1 MCPPLAHLQGTAVV
15 GGDPSSDEICECS
28 LSLVQSMTQLDG
40 KEQCH
45 WSDLRSGGVPRSP
58 LVCAACQKETW
69 ACCKSQRCSRLGHA
83 NLPHKRMSSRR
94 QVWTR
99 DRVFLLYIAQPPP
112 ESDFGRRG
120 RRKSKVVSRPVYS
133 LHGCRRR
140 GAVTMKSAKAHATMA
155 PYPRRQEKAIDQRWG
170 GVCVCVCLCKD
181 LAILKGEVRGQL
193 DGTPAVGFGGAPAQ
207 GCPRSRDPSPKAGK
221 QRCHPSS
228 CCASLLSPRTSLKA
242 RQALDFSFPP
252 THVSVN
258 SRGLL

>member
-1 MCPPLAHLQGTAVV
+1 MLQV
-15 GGDPSSDEICECS
+15 
-28 LSLVQSMTQLDG
+28 
-40 KEQCH
+40 
-45 WSDLRSGGVPRSP
+45 
-58 LVCAACQKETW
+58 AA
-69 ACCKSQRCSRLGHA
+69 L
-83 NLPHKRMSSRR
+83 
-94 QVWTR
+94 
-99 DRVFLLYIAQPPP
+99 QPVRP
-112 ESDFGRRG
+112 
-120 RRKSKVVSRPVYS
+120 RKSSSQTHVVAPSGLDSRQSFFAVYRAAS
-133 LHGCRRR
+133 TRERFRTTGQEKKQGGEQACLLATWLSSAGCRDDEKCK
-140 GAVTMKSAKAHATMA
+140 GSFDHGTVHSSAGKSNRSAM
-155 PYPRRQEKAIDQRWG
+155 G
-170 GVCVCVCLCKD
+170 GCVCVCLCKD